1 MMVVD
6 RNM

>member
-1 MMVVD
+1 MVVD